1 MELVKYDR
9 ESGAYVDE
17 KRKHYVKASLIRE
30 HAKKSIGAK
39 QVRGRL
45 SAKMVEAYWL
55 DKFKE
60 VVKYEL

>member
-1 MELVKYDR
+1 
-9 ESGAYVDE
+9 
-17 KRKHYVKASLIRE
+17 LIRK

-39 QVRGRL
+39 QIRGRL

>member
-1 MELVKYDR
+1 LELVKYDR

-17 KRKHYVKASLIRE
+17 KRKHYVKASLIRQ

>member
-1 MELVKYDR
+1 MRYDK
-9 ESGAYVDE
+9 ESGAYVDA
-17 KRKHYVKASLIRE
+17 KGKHFVKASLIRK
-30 HAKKSIGAK
+30 HAKKAIGAK

-55 DKFKE
+55 DNYKE

>member
-1 MELVKYDR
+1 LELVKYDK
-9 ESGAYVDE
+9 ESGAYVDQ
-17 KRKHYVKASLIRE
+17 KREHFVKASLIRK

-39 QVRGRL
+39 QIRGRL

>member
-1 MELVKYDR
+1 MELVRYDK

-17 KRKHYVKASLIRE
+17 KRKHFVKASLIRQ

-45 SAKMVEAYWL
+45 SAKMVEAFWL

>member
-1 MELVKYDR
+1 MELVKYDKQ
-9 ESGAYVDE
+9 SGAYVDE
-17 KRKHYVKASLIRE
+17 NRKHFVKASLIRQ
-30 HAKKSIGAK
+30 HAKKAIGSK
-39 QVRGRL
+39 QIRGRL

>member
-1 MELVKYDR
+1 MQLVKYDK

-17 KRKHYVKASLIRE
+17 KRKHFVKASLIRK

-55 DKFKE
+55 DNYKE

>member
-1 MELVKYDR
+1 LQLVKYDK

-17 KRKHYVKASLIRE
+17 KRKHFVKASLIRK

-55 DKFKE
+55 DNYKE

>member
-1 MELVKYDR
+1 MQLVKYDK

-17 KRKHYVKASLIRE
+17 KRKHFVKASLIRK

-39 QVRGRL
+39 QIRGRL

-55 DKFKE
+55 DNYKE

>member
-1 MELVKYDR
+1 LELVKYDKQ
-9 ESGAYVDE
+9 SGAYVDE
-17 KRKHYVKASLIRE
+17 KRKQFIKASLIRQ
-30 HAKKSIGAK
+30 HAKKSIGAR
-39 QVRGRL
+39 QIRGRL

>member
-1 MELVKYDR
+1 V
-9 ESGAYVDE
+9 
-17 KRKHYVKASLIRE
+17 IRQ
-30 HAKKSIGAK
+30 HAKKSIGAR
-39 QVRGRL
+39 QIRGRL

>member
-1 MELVKYDR
+1 MELVKYDKQ
-9 ESGAYVDE
+9 SGAYVDE
-17 KRKHYVKASLIRE
+17 KRKHFVKASLIRG
-30 HAKKSIGAK
+30 HARKTLGTQ

>member
-1 MELVKYDR
+1 MRYDK

-17 KRKHYVKASLIRE
+17 KRKHFVKASLIRQ

>member
-1 MELVKYDR
+1 MELVKYDKQ
-9 ESGAYVDE
+9 SGAYVDE
-17 KRKHYVKASLIRE
+17 KHKHFIKASLIRQ
-30 HAKKSIGAK
+30 HAKKSIGAR
-39 QVRGRL
+39 QIRGRL

>member
-39 QVRGRL
+39 QIRGRL